1 MLSTVPASLCYHNS
15 PPAVAA
21 PSASLDTLFQYTT
34 ARNHRVI
41 SQAVDFVMSM
51 HIAPTC
57 TRMAASHL
65 MNECK
70 MLENAPDF
78 AKSRPE
84 AYLDSV
90 KTEYAAK
97 LAVCE
102 LLSTQP
108 PSSAVPPTH
117 CDILVPSSKACVKG
131 GWWHHA
137 QPDTDKQCYQTYK
150 EHQYRQCLKTLESS
164 SRYWISFSN
173 ARQNAVVMCQASR
186 DAIERENHLDTF
198 KNLTQIMGAV
208 SSNIE
213 KTNDEYETLIKEQK
227 QFAEELRTAQV
238 QLTRDVQAV
247 QDKALSTVTSLD
259 NKFHAFMDASIADL
273 VTALAH
279 NQNAEIARIHESMQ
293 VFSQDMIAEGSKLS
307 TFFTTELQR
316 HHEQAMTSLEMHH
329 SAQVES
335 YTELSHHMAD
345 VTDAVVKTNST
356 INSSLSKIGSVEQ
369 RLDSLSDKA
378 ETIAKGFA
386 LVSRLPEL
394 LTSMIHGVLA
404 TGGFFTIIMLIYRF
418 NAKLA
423 TCLLGAL
430 STAYLFYTCRI
441 YDLVAY
447 LYTPATSPEHP
458 IPSSVSISHLST
470 TQKGAFLVF
479 FVWVCAYPITRL
491 NAALSAAFT
500 RLLTSYFFTH
510 HTNEGGTGLLPCIEV
525 PALPAPRKVDSSRTF
540 FPHSDSY
547 PLDESL

>member
-1 MLSTVPASLCYHNS
+1 
-15 PPAVAA
+15 
-21 PSASLDTLFQYTT
+21 
-34 ARNHRVI
+34 
-41 SQAVDFVMSM
+41 MSM
-51 HIAPTC
+51 QTAPTC

-78 AKSRPE
+78 AKNRPE

-108 PSSAVPPTH
+108 PSSAVPPMH
-117 CDILVPSSKACVKG
+117 CDILVPSSKACVKS

-186 DAIERENHLDTF
+186 DAIERENHLETF
-198 KNLTQIMGAV
+198 KNLTRIIGSV

-213 KTNDEYETLIKEQK
+213 KTN
-227 QFAEELRTAQV
+227 
-238 QLTRDVQAV
+238 VQAV

-259 NKFHAFMDASIADL
+259 DKFHAFMDASITGL

-279 NQNAEIARIHESMQ
+279 NQNAEITRIHERMQ
-293 VFSQDMIAEGSKLS
+293 VFSHDMVAEGSKLS
-307 TFFTTELQR
+307 ALFTTELQR
-316 HHEQAMTSLEMHH
+316 HHEQAMASLEMHH
-329 SAQVES
+329 STQVES

-345 VTDAVVKTNST
+345 ITDAAVKTNST

-394 LTSMIHGVLA
+394 LTSVIHSVLA
-404 TGGFFTIIMLIYRF
+404 TGGFLTILMLIYRI

-430 STAYLFYTCRI
+430 STAYLFYTCHI

-447 LYTPATSPEHP
+447 LCTPATSPEHP
-458 IPSSVSISHLST
+458 IPSSISISHLSP
-470 TQKGAFLVF
+470 TQKGAFLVVV
-479 FVWVCAYPITRL
+479 VWVSAYPITRL

-525 PALPAPRKVDSSRTF
+525 PALPAPRKVDPSRAF
-540 FPHSDSY
+540 FPHSGSY
-547 PLDESL
+547 PLEERL

>member
-1 MLSTVPASLCYHNS
+1 
-15 PPAVAA
+15 
-21 PSASLDTLFQYTT
+21 
-34 ARNHRVI
+34 
-41 SQAVDFVMSM
+41 
-51 HIAPTC
+51 
-57 TRMAASHL
+57 

-208 SSNIE
+208 SSNVE

-293 VFSQDMIAEGSKLS
+293 VFSQDMVAEGLKLS

-329 SAQVES
+329 SA
-335 YTELSHHMAD
+335 
-345 VTDAVVKTNST
+345 
-356 INSSLSKIGSVEQ
+356 
-369 RLDSLSDKA
+369 
-378 ETIAKGFA
+378 
-386 LVSRLPEL
+386 
-394 LTSMIHGVLA
+394 HG
-404 TGGFFTIIMLIYRF
+404 
-418 NAKLA
+418 
-423 TCLLGAL
+423 
-430 STAYLFYTCRI
+430 
-441 YDLVAY
+441 
-447 LYTPATSPEHP
+447 
-458 IPSSVSISHLST
+458 
-470 TQKGAFLVF
+470 
-479 FVWVCAYPITRL
+479 
-491 NAALSAAFT
+491 
-500 RLLTSYFFTH
+500 
-510 HTNEGGTGLLPCIEV
+510 
-525 PALPAPRKVDSSRTF
+525 
-540 FPHSDSY
+540 
-547 PLDESL
+547 